1 MCSVYS
7 DSPGFTVAYAFP
19 LGLLGT
25 AGISG
30 IILALTCHAA
40 IRAKGPKGFKNP

>member
-1 MCSVYS
+1 MCSVYP
-7 DSPGFTVAYAFP
+7 DSPGFTVAFP

-30 IILALTCHAA
+30 IMALTCHAA
-40 IRAKGPKGFKNP
+40 MRAKGPEGFKNT

>member
-1 MCSVYS
+1 MCSVYP
-7 DSPGFTVAYAFP
+7 DSPGFTVAFP

-40 IRAKGPKGFKNP
+40 MRAKGPEGFKNT